1 MSEASPS
8 PRRPTPLRGAFVV
21 AGLGAVWLLA
31 VTPAWANSPDLGH
44 AWAVPLLMGYLWWE
58 RWTERPRGLARPG
71 LAPGW
76 WVLAAVLV
84 LAALPLR
91 LLLTP
96 FPLWPA
102 LQGSFALLLAAV
114 ALVAGWLWAG
124 KAGLRWVGG
133 PLILMVSS
141 VPVPSLLES
150 AIIIPLREIMATLA
164 AEISNLAGQPA
175 LAMGTSVR
183 LGNGWVG
190 IDEACGGIRSLQ
202 ACIMIGL
209 FFGEWYRF
217 RLARRAGLVG
227 AGVLVALGGNFA
239 RVLFLSLR
247 AGAGPQAVEAAHD
260 LAGWLAMGASLAVT
274 GWLAC
279 RWAGYRWPQPRAAAA
294 SAAPG
299 APGLPAA
306 GRWLALVVVLL
317 LVNEGATRWWYARGE
332 ARRATVPQW
341 TVRFPVQHGSF
352 HAQPLAETA
361 REMLRPDYFA
371 AGNWRQGADLPV
383 SAYFIEWRKG
393 QVARSVPFLHNP
405 TVCLPLAGCELVG
418 ALDPINVTWSGG
430 EIPFFAY
437 KFRQAGEELLVAF
450 TIWDSARGRPMVRVE
465 DGDSWR
471 KWWAH
476 QWGEVREARQHQ
488 PAQMLTVS
496 LLWREDAPRTMQG
509 VLSGLITAPEPINR
523 K

>member
-1 MSEASPS
+1 MSEASLAQ
-8 PRRPTPLRGAFVV
+8 RRRTPAGETLVI
-21 AGLGAVWLLA
+21 AGLAAVWLLP
-31 VTPAWANSPDLGH
+31 VSSAWANSPDLGH
-44 AWAVPLLMGYLWWE
+44 AWAVPLMMGYLWWE
-58 RWTERPRGLARPG
+58 RWSERPHGVAGSQLA
-71 LAPGW
+71 AGW
-76 WVLAAVLV
+76 WVLAVGLA

-102 LQGSFALLLAAV
+102 LQGIYALLVAV
-114 ALVAGWLWAG
+114 IALVAAWLWAG
-124 KAGLRWVGG
+124 RAGVRWVGG
-133 PLILMVSS
+133 PLILMISS
-141 VPVPSLLES
+141 VPVPSLLETT
-150 AIIIPLREIMATLA
+150 IIIPLREIMATMA
-164 AEISNLAGQPA
+164 AEISNLIGQPA

-217 RLARRAGLVG
+217 RLTRRVALVG
-227 AGVLVALGGNFA
+227 AAVLAALAGNFC
-239 RVLFLSLR
+239 RVFFLSLR

-260 LAGWLAMGASLAVT
+260 MAGWLAMGASLAVT

-279 RWAGYRWPQPRAAAA
+279 RWSGYRWPQPRAAAA
-294 SAAPG
+294 VTPQTAGFPG
-299 APGLPAA
+299 AW
-306 GRWLALVVVLL
+306 RWLALVVGLL
-317 LVNEGATRWWYARGE
+317 LINEGATRWWYARGE

-361 REMLRPDYFA
+361 REMLRPDYYL
-371 AGNWRQGADLPV
+371 AGNWRQGADMPV

-418 ALDPINVTWSGG
+418 AVDPIRVTWTGG
-430 EIPFFAY
+430 EISFFAY

-450 TIWDSARGRPMVRVE
+450 TIWDSARGQPLVRVE

-471 KWWAH
+471 KWWER
-476 QWGEVREARQHQ
+476 QWGEVAEARQHQ

-496 LLWREDAPRTMQG
+496 LPWRDDAPRIMQG
-509 VLSGLITAPEPINR
+509 VLKGLIFAPESNYG